1 MSREDFLKKLKKLLE
16 EFNEPLTFIW
26 VTFDHS
32 LTDDEVVVLNQYL
45 PNRDLGVGNV
55 SFIEE

>member
-1 MSREDFLKKLKKLLE
+1 MSREDFLKKLLE
-16 EFNEPLTFIW
+16 SFNEPLIFVW

-45 PNRDLGVGNV
+45 PNRNLGVGNV
-55 SFIEE
+55 SFTKE